1 MKEKNLKASGQKRGK
16 KKKQTKKKNLIVKS
30 HSKKKKKKK
39 NLKDDRW
46 HCKESEAG
54 NNKKPKAT
62 LLARQIFFNT
72 QENL

>member
-1 MKEKNLKASGQKRGK
+1 MKEKNLKASGQKRGGK
-16 KKKQTKKKNLIVKS
+16 KKKEKKKLFVKS
-30 HSKKKKKKK
+30 HSKKKKKKKK

-72 QENL
+72 QEHL